1 MNNTTLYQVERFERG
16 FALTRDNLL
25 SLRVTLLG
33 NTLNVVLDGQISS
46 SFAINEIEKLVLW
59 VATNVYSKWLAL
71 DGRPVRHT
79 KLTQWITTKIKMG
92 LNGPIYKEV
101 LNLHQY
107 LNPTFV
113 QILKKFQSNFGPMK
127 PLPSILRNPNIYKD
141 AYFISDLLK
150 YNSIYHTL
158 AEAYWALDCQEVRFY
173 PFSSVKNWRLIF
185 TKDQQICK
193 ALNKTLDNFP
203 RGVPTRYAM
212 ALAHIKLQESIYDK
226 VKLIAITGMSSWE
239 ARHKDCVI
247 RSTSEE
253 IRRAFKLYQKQLKRQ
268 GRKVRLNKSVDINE
282 FIQYCRD
289 FEGEHNGNI
298 VGLYHKSVE
307 WHGRQVYNQLQRAD
321 AQTKTATPKVALP
334 PLDNVQFLS
343 TVGEVVAEGHKMGHC
358 IASYANY
365 AVQGTCYLFHVEY
378 KGHTAST
385 MVAPTGE
392 VVQSYGPRNSKN
404 LASEYGK
411 KVLGKWGRGFASLE
425 KVTNGTLGIPN
436 EVF

>member
-1 MNNTTLYQVERFERG
+1 MNNTTLYRVERFERG
-16 FALTRDNLL
+16 FALIRDNLL
-25 SLRVTLLG
+25 SLRVTLLD
-33 NTLNVVLDGQISS
+33 NQLNAVLDGQTSC

-59 VATNVYSKWLAL
+59 VAANVYSKWLAL
-71 DGRPVRHT
+71 DGRPVKHS
-79 KLTQWITTKIKMG
+79 KLTQWVTTKIKMG

-101 LNLHQY
+101 LNLYQY

-127 PLPSILRNPNIYKD
+127 PLPRILFNPNIYKD
-141 AYFISDLLK
+141 AYFMGDLLK
-150 YNSIYHTL
+150 YNSIYQTL
-158 AEAYWALDCQEVRFY
+158 YDAYWCDMDNCVK
-173 PFSSVKNWRLIF
+173 FSIFGRNWRLTF
-185 TKDQQICK
+185 TKDRQVCK

-203 RGVPTRYAM
+203 RGVPTRYAR
-212 ALAHIKLQESIYDK
+212 ALENIKLQEPIYDK
-226 VKLIAITGMSSWE
+226 VKLIAITGMSTWE
-239 ARHKDCVI
+239 ARHKDCII
-247 RSTSEE
+247 RSTPEE
-253 IRRAFKLYQKQLKRQ
+253 IRRAFRLYQKQLKRQ
-268 GRKVRLNKSVDINE
+268 GRKVRLNKSADINE

-289 FEGEHNGNI
+289 YDGEHNGNI

-307 WHGRQVYNQLQRAD
+307 WHGQQIYNQLQRAD

-343 TVGEVVAEGHKMGHC
+343 TVGEVIAEGNRMGHC

-411 KVLGKWGRGFASLE
+411 RVLGKWGRGLAGSGRA
-425 KVTNGTLGIPN
+425 TNGTLGILN
-436 EVF
+436 DVF